1 MSKNYIV
8 ESLKKQIEEF
18 RSEIA
23 TEKIGRVIEVF
34 DGAAKISGLSDV
46 RASEM
51 IQFSNGEASVS
62 AQVGVALNLE
72 EDTVGAAILG
82 DFSKIREGDEVRTT
96 GKV

>member
-34 DGAAKISGLSDV
+34 DGALP
-46 RASEM
+46 
-51 IQFSNGEASVS
+51 
-62 AQVGVALNLE
+62 L
-72 EDTVGAAILG
+72 
-82 DFSKIREGDEVRTT
+82 
-96 GKV
+96 